1 MPMLILRY
9 QREPAL
15 STSSSVSL
23 KCDSTAPGPLSGSLK
38 LKVQAVRARGDRV
51 DVGFSDVFERFG
63 NTTGG
68 LGRKCECRSFVSK
81 SMRISCVQ
89 YDVDVATTTGRMNE
103 PCSMKWSS
111 ISAS

>member
-51 DVGFSDVFERFG
+51 DFGFSDVFERFG
-63 NTTGG
+63 NTSGG
-68 LGRKCECRSFVSK
+68 LERKCECRSFVFK
-81 SMRISCVQ
+81 SIMMRISCVQ
-89 YDVDVATTTGRMNE
+89 YDVDGVTTTGRM
-103 PCSMKWSS
+103 SLVV
-111 ISAS
+111 